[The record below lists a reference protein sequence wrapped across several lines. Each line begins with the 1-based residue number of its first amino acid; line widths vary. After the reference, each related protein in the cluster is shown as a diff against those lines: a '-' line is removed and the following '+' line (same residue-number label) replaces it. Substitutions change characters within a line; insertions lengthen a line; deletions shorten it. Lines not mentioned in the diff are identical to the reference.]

1 MSGKENATT
10 SKDQPNEQ
18 GYVPHKPFTPEFVKI
33 NDEEDEA
40 WRKTK
45 HKLEEVHQ
53 QAMKVFV
60 TFTEELITYGKKW
73 EETLKTLQAYKKRYK
88 DLQDDFTT
96 LLNSPMKSMVLL
108 DKQQFWQIPLMVDHD
123 ASNSLD
129 GWSIRVTPMRTH
141 PWYDANFKDRI
152 QLDSAENADFL
163 PRNSSPEPDP
173 FRVPRTR
180 ENPWGNPWF
189 EVHHLHPSTL
199 VPDYAAKVAA
209 ARAALRA
216 KDPKNIAYW
225 EVDEEPT
232 VKATASS
239 SSTRPNVPSASPAAT
254 TSNTQQPTEP
264 TSTTAPA
271 QTARSLRAQT
281 RAGHRDPS
289 PATDGTNPTTRAR
302 SRSSSPEPFN
312 RSRKRL
318 AAKEKGKGKAADVV
332 ENNTAARAATSP
344 STTTAATKASAS
356 ASGSRALSP
365 KKDKGK
371 GKAETASPGPSTFS
385 SSAVAATAPV
395 NNNNN
400 RTNKITKSSSS
411 KPAAAAQRATI
422 KRSQVKKGKYWAF
435 KAKQHLLAAAGFGT
449 STSGKKNDDD
459 DDHDSDDTGRDA
471 DEGRHNDNSNKF
483 FILTCPAPELLG
495 VCLGDTPN
503 FDRHPFK
510 RNRAVEHFVECGVE
524 VEGEEEIFARFAMEV
539 VQDTARWPVND
550 EWARK
555 HNQGL
560 IGKRDRDGDVAMED
574 LK

>member
-60 TFTEELITYGKKW
+60 TFTEELITYGNKW
-73 EETLKTLQAYKKRYK
+73 EETLKTLQA
-88 DLQDDFTT
+88 
-96 LLNSPMKSMVLL
+96 
-108 DKQQFWQIPLMVDHD
+108 
-123 ASNSLD
+123 NSLD

-189 EVHHLHPSTL
+189 EVHHLHPGTL

-239 SSTRPNVPSASPAAT
+239 IPTLKRLSTRPNLPSAAPAAT
-254 TSNTQQPTEP
+254 TSNPQQPTEL

-271 QTARSLRAQT
+271 QTARSLRAQA
-281 RAGHRDPS
+281 RAGQRDPS

-302 SRSSSPEPFN
+302 SRSSSPEPFH

-318 AAKEKGKGKAADVV
+318 TAKEKGKGKATDIAEDNV
-332 ENNTAARAATSP
+332 APAATSY
-344 STTTAATKASAS
+344 AS

-395 NNNNN
+395 NNNKP
-400 RTNKITKSSSS
+400 NKITNVPQSSAPKS
-411 KPAAAAQRATI
+411 
-422 KRSQVKKGKYWAF
+422 KKGKYWAF
-435 KAKQHLLAAAGFGT
+435 KAEQHLLAAAGFGT
-449 STSGKKNDDD
+449 SKSGKKNDDD

-471 DEGRHNDNSNKF
+471 DEGSNNDNSNKF
-483 FILTCPAPELLG
+483 FALACPAPELLG
-495 VCLGDTPN
+495 VCLADTPN

-574 LK
+574 LE